1 MRDDHAAGNKSIEAK
16 TQAAST
22 IQQAPER
29 KRLNRVLFT
38 SHRGDWAAPGELFRE
53 LDGEF
58 GFELDVCATAT
69 NTKCPAFFSP
79 GIDGLQQLWRGKCWM
94 NPPYG
99 RDIGL
104 WMAKAYRSSLEGA
117 TVVCLVPSRTDTRWW
132 HEWAMRGDIRFLRGR
147 IRFMGAPR
155 SAPFASAIVLFRPK
169 RYQSVSARPGGA
181 ADQHHYANGSPK
193 KLWPGRRNLQKA
205 KIKFV

>member
-1 MRDDHAAGNKSIEAK
+1 MSDDHAAGNKSIGAK

-29 KRLNRVLFT
+29 KPLNRGLFT
-38 SHRGDWAAPGELFRE
+38 SHRGDWATPAELFRE
-53 LDGEF
+53 FDGEF

-69 NTKCPAFFSP
+69 NAKCPAFFSP
-79 GIDGLQQLWRGKCWM
+79 EVDGLQQLWRGKCWM

-132 HEWAMRGDIRFLRGR
+132 HEWAMRGEIRFLEGR
-147 IRFMGAPR
+147 LRFVGAPSSSPFP
-155 SAPFASAIVLFRPK
+155 SAVVVFRPK
-169 RYQSVSARPGGA
+169 TYQSMAARPRGA
-181 ADQHHYANGSPK
+181 AAIG
-193 KLWPGRRNLQKA
+193 
-205 KIKFV
+205 

>member
-1 MRDDHAAGNKSIEAK
+1 MSDDHGAGNKSIGAK

-29 KRLNRVLFT
+29 KPINRGLFT
-38 SHRGDWAAPGELFRE
+38 SHRRDWATRAELFRE

-58 GFELDVCATAT
+58 GFELDGCATAT
-69 NTKCPAFFSP
+69 NAKCPAFFSP
-79 GIDGLQQLWRGKCWM
+79 EVDGLQQLWRGKCWM

-132 HEWAMRGDIRFLRGR
+132 HEWAMRGEIRFWKAG
-147 IRFMGAPR
+147 
-155 SAPFASAIVLFRPK
+155 
-169 RYQSVSARPGGA
+169 
-181 ADQHHYANGSPK
+181 YA
-193 KLWPGRRNLQKA
+193 L
-205 KIKFV
+205 